1 MIVYNKR
8 NEILKYQIY
17 SLVAYL
23 NRRSRK
29 DWCEHS
35 NGREKKRNVNIYIYI
50 YLKKGKN
57 WKAKRDTYR

>member
-35 NGREKKRNVNIYIYI
+35 NGREKKKRNVNIYIYI
-50 YLKKGKN
+50 YI
-57 WKAKRDTYR
+57 